1 MPPRATRHA
10 AISRPVRKA
19 DSDAAL
25 VASRSCAR
33 SGPGSDGAS
42 TVPSDRWRACVTIA
56 AVWRSIRTPS
66 RRASSAEENCAAT
79 TAPIAAV
86 ASRLATRA
94 IALLTA
100 EAIPALPSS
109 ASASTAAV
117 SGATVIDS
125 PSEKI
130 SSGGS
135 TSVRNVG
142 SDESRESHRMPLA
155 ATSGPKPM
163 SGRGPMRS
171 ASAPKRRDS
180 RNITIELGT
189 VASPASIAS

>member
-1 MPPRATRHA
+1 M
-10 AISRPVRKA
+10 
-19 DSDAAL
+19 
-25 VASRSCAR
+25 
-33 SGPGSDGAS
+33 
-42 TVPSDRWRACVTIA
+42 
-56 AVWRSIRTPS
+56 RTPS
-66 RRASSAEENCAAT
+66 RCWSSAEENCAAT

-86 ASRLATRA
+86 ASSPATRA

-142 SDESRESHRMPLA
+142 SRRQPREPQDA
-155 ATSGPKPM
+155 A
-163 SGRGPMRS
+163 
-171 ASAPKRRDS
+171 RRDE
-180 RNITIELGT
+180 RPEAHERARADPVGERAEAT
-189 VASPASIAS
+189 